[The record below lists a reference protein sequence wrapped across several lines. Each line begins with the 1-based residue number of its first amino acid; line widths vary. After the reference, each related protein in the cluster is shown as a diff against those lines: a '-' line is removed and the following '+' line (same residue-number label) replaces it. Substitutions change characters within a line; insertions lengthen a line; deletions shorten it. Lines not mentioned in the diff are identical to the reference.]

1 MQKSKFRILVY
12 IPILSLI
19 YWVISFLCF
28 ILVLMSS
35 NEPYFLLI
43 VTISFIMLFVVPTF
57 LVVSSFKHMWP
68 CVEFSEEGIEKTIF
82 GKKLRFIRWDDIY
95 EIKSINTGLA
105 EWIFFSKTSLNG
117 KSIDKCRRR
126 KDNIFIVKTKEIEKV
141 INYYAPSRLF

>member
-1 MQKSKFRILVY
+1 MQKTKFRILIY

-28 ILVLMSS
+28 ILVIMSS
-35 NEPYFLLI
+35 NEQYYLLI
-43 VTISFIMLFVVPTF
+43 ITISFIMLIVVPTI
-57 LVVSSFKHMWP
+57 LIVSSFRQMWP
-68 CVEFSEEGIEKTIF
+68 CVEFTEKGIEKTLF
-82 GKKLRFIRWDDIY
+82 GKALRFIRWDDIY

-126 KDNIFIVKTKEIEKV
+126 KDNIYIVKNKEIEEV
-141 INYYAPSRLF
+141 IKYFAPSRLL